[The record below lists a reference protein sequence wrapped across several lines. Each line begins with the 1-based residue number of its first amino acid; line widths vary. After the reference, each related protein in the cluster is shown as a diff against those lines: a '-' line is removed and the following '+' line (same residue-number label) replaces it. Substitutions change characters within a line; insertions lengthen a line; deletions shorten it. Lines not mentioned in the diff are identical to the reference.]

1 MTPDEMTKSAAC
13 ARLEQDLVLFHYGE
27 LTGAERQQVEAHLKD
42 CAGCKQSLMEFA
54 NLLPKTVLAD
64 EPPQEFW
71 NDYGRELRH
80 KLANLGERRAWWRRL
95 FSIFRPWAMPALATS
110 AVVALALT
118 FTLGK
123 GFWQSRDTP
132 PFDDIF
138 LEVLPVT
145 ENLDFFNNL
154 EVLDALELLEQMG
167 EPGNGAAQ
175 GVRKMPPV
183 KK

>member
-1 MTPDEMTKSAAC
+1 MTRDEMTKSAAC

-27 LTGAERQQVEAHLKD
+27 LSGAERRQVEAHLKD
-42 CAGCKQSLMEFA
+42 CAGCKQSLTELA
-54 NLLPKTVLAD
+54 NLLPTTVLAD

-71 NDYGRELRH
+71 NDYSRELRH
-80 KLANLGERRAWWRRL
+80 KLANLGEHGAWWRRL
-95 FSIFRPWAMPALATS
+95 FPIFQPWAMPLLATS
-110 AVVALALT
+110 AVVALVLT

-123 GFWQSRDTP
+123 GFWQSRDMPP
-132 PFDDIF
+132 PFDDVF

-167 EPGNGAAQ
+167 EPDNGAA
-175 GVRKMPPV
+175 
-183 KK
+183 

>member
-1 MTPDEMTKSAAC
+1 MTRDEMTKSAAC
-13 ARLEQDLVLFHYGE
+13 AQLEQDLVLFHYGE
-27 LTGAERQQVEAHLKD
+27 LSGAERQQVEAHIKD
-42 CAGCKQSLMEFA
+42 CAGCRQSLTELA

-71 NDYGRELRH
+71 NDYSRELRH
-80 KLANLGERRAWWRRL
+80 KLANLGERHAWWRRL
-95 FSIFRPWAMPALATS
+95 FSIFQPWARPLLATS
-110 AVVALALT
+110 AVVALVLT

-123 GFWQSRDTP
+123 GFWQSRDVPP

-138 LEVLPVT
+138 LEALPVT

-167 EPGNGAAQ
+167 EPGNGAA
-175 GVRKMPPV
+175 
-183 KK
+183 

>member
-71 NDYGRELRH
+71 NDYSRELRH
-80 KLANLGERRAWWRRL
+80 KLANLGERGAWWRRL

-110 AVVALALT
+110 AVIALALT

-123 GFWQSRDTP
+123 GFWQSRDTPP

-167 EPGNGAAQ
+167 EPGNGAA
-175 GVRKMPPV
+175 
-183 KK
+183 

>member
-27 LTGAERQQVEAHLKD
+27 LSGAERQQVEAHLKD
-42 CAGCKQSLMEFA
+42 CAGCKQSLAELA

-71 NDYGRELRH
+71 NDYSRELRH
-80 KLANLGERRAWWRRL
+80 KLANLGERGGWWRRW
-95 FSIFRPWAMPALATS
+95 FSIFQPWAMPALATS

-132 PFDDIF
+132 PPFDDIF
-138 LEVLPVT
+138 LEALPVT

-167 EPGNGAAQ
+167 EPGNGAA
-175 GVRKMPPV
+175 
-183 KK
+183 